1 MPEYPPVFVEE
12 IDFPEAIEGVSTS
25 RKGFAGSI
33 RRSANAIARAAAAVV
48 LGMLVGVVGSIAA
61 DKWRRRHRRP
71 PP

>member
-1 MPEYPPVFVEE
+1 MPEYPAVFVEE

-25 RKGFAGSI
+25 RKGFVGSI
-33 RRSANAIARAAAAVV
+33 RRSANAIAKAAAAVV
-48 LGMLVGVVGSIAA
+48 LGMLLGVVASIAV